1 MPYRLGNAITQN
13 QHLKYLTNSYSR
25 LDSGRD
31 SADKV
36 ESVLKNNEKERISL
50 MDEVLL
56 LDEDLG
62 ALDPISVNVAAA
74 TAQSLQNMV

>member
-1 MPYRLGNAITQN
+1 MIPSKKIITIFKIRDNFRLN
-13 QHLKYLTNSYSR
+13 
-25 LDSGRD
+25 SGRD

-36 ESVLKNNEKERISL
+36 EGILKKNEKERLSL
-50 MDEVLL
+50 MEQVLL

-62 ALDPISVNVAAA
+62 ALEPISINVAAA

>member
-1 MPYRLGNAITQN
+1 M
-13 QHLKYLTNSYSR
+13 
-25 LDSGRD
+25 
-31 SADKV
+31 
-36 ESVLKNNEKERISL
+36 ESVLKNNEKERLSL

-56 LDEDLG
+56 LDEDLS